1 MCYKEENRLMFG
13 NSLYMQAIEFFFFA
27 ILIAAVAVLFAVMSY
42 FYKYVDLSDHG
53 QSTEN
58 STDSPKDET
67 SALIMGKQN
76 AEEDSKPGYIDPGTD
91 GLYHSES
98 EF

>member
-1 MCYKEENRLMFG
+1 MFG
-13 NSLYMQAIEFFFFA
+13 NSQYMQAIEFFFFA

-42 FYKYVDLSDHG
+42 FYKYVDLSDRG